1 MRVLSSGVVPGGDSG
16 FLFRPMRKLPLFAG
30 LTDVQLFQV
39 LMRTRTLEFDAG
51 EVIFRRGD
59 PGDSFFVVQS
69 GKVEARL
76 PWLLVLSRV
85 VGTMGPGDFFGEL
98 ALLRRQPRAATAR
111 CAVKTVCFSLSAPD
125 LEALMR
131 AQPDIAAAVGAAA
144 GRR

>member
-30 LTDVQLFQV
+30 LSDVQLFQV

-111 CAVKTVCFSLSAPD
+111 CAAKTVCFSLSAPD

-131 AQPDIAAAVGAAA
+131 AQPDIAAAVSAAA
-144 GRR
+144 GKR